1 MMYFLAFAQDR
12 QRTLESLEEE
22 SKRIYNLLNGYAVKQ
37 GHNAHLL
44 PNADLNDLRE
54 ALIQHADSI
63 WLFHYGGH
71 ATTQH
76 LSLED
81 NPARAEGLAGLLGQ
95 CKQLKVAI
103 LNGCSTKGQVQRLLN
118 AGVPLVI
125 ATSAPVGDRKATD
138 FAIAFYSAL
147 CQGKTIN
154 EAFETGINAV
164 RLQENTDVDRGLDIE
179 EMERHPD
186 ESERWGI
193 YYHSRNAYIKDIRLP
208 GVGGSEHNESPY
220 LPAPTKLFGRDELF
234 EQLAQLLLH
243 TPSAR
248 LLLGG
253 GPGIGKSALSLAL
266 LHDKRIS
273 ARYGHR
279 RYFARCDAANGKDL
293 LTAELSKAL
302 GISPSP
308 DMEARTRQAL
318 AYAPALLVLDNA
330 ETPWQGDQHGAEEWM
345 DYLHSLPGLALVVTI
360 RGQER
365 PLDIPWHAS
374 PILTPLDSDNAK
386 SVFLEIAGRHLAQ
399 DPLLD
404 TIVAPLGGLPL
415 ALSLMAHQAQG
426 EPDLQLLY
434 RRWQA
439 QRTAMLN
446 KGVGD
451 DRRNNLAL
459 SLEQSVQSPRMTD
472 AGRRLFCLMG
482 ILPDGI
488 QREDLEGVAPG
499 YGLSGA
505 HELINNGLAYFDQN
519 RLLTLAPVREYARST
534 YQPSPEDLESS
545 VHFFLKLTQISDK
558 LVTKEGHEAI
568 AKFASE
574 WNNFETMI
582 YKSLQL
588 PSWEDGVS
596 AVDAISR
603 YYSLTGT
610 GNNDLI
616 RKAIQKLD
624 SELVNILRFGSFI
637 PLISFIYPKCEYIK
651 RLRWKANIIYNDG
664 EIALYRSDTSK
675 ACEHFTSA
683 LKIYNQ
689 IGHILG
695 QANSIKGLGNIY
707 LRHSNNNQAL
717 TSFEQ
722 ALNLYKQIGDKIGQA
737 NCIHSLGDIAMREK
751 DYSSAS
757 SKYEQA
763 FLLYKESNL
772 LGGQANAIIRQGE
785 IALIQSKFDLADIKY
800 KEALCICEH
809 IGDILGQANS
819 IQRLAEIAY
828 DLSDYETAI
837 NHNELALPLYKQV
850 GDLLGQAN
858 CIQSLG
864 DIFLRRSDHDAARQQ
879 WQEAIS
885 LYERIPE
892 PYSIGMTNRRLARLS
907 EGEERQSFIEATRLA
922 WSKIGRDDLVAELEE
937 EFGKE

>member
-22 SKRIYNLLNGYAVKQ
+22 STRINQLLTGYAAKQ
-37 GHNAHLL
+37 RHTVYFL
-44 PNADLNDLRE
+44 PNADLNALRE

-76 LSLED
+76 LALED

-138 FAIAFYSAL
+138 FAKAFYSAL
-147 CQGKTIN
+147 CHGKTIN
-154 EAFETGINAV
+154 EAFETGISAA
-164 RLQENTDVDRGLDIE
+164 RLQENTAVDRGLDVE

-186 ESERWGI
+186 GAERWGI
-193 YYHSRNAYIKDIRLP
+193 YCQSHHAYIKGIRLP
-208 GVGGSEHNESPY
+208 GAGGSEHNESPN
-220 LPAPTKLFGRDELF
+220 LPAPTRLFGRDELF
-234 EQLAQLLLH
+234 EQLSQLLLH

-279 RYFARCDAANGKDL
+279 RYFARCDAATGKDL

-302 GISPSP
+302 GISPGP
-308 DMEARTRQAL
+308 DKEARTRQAL
-318 AYAPALLVLDNA
+318 AEAPALLVVDNA
-330 ETPWQGDQHGAEEWM
+330 ETPWQGDQHGAEEWL

-374 PILTPLDSDNAK
+374 PILTPLDNDNAK
-386 SVFLEIAGRHLAQ
+386 AVFLEIAGRHLAQ

-434 RRWQA
+434 QRWQA

-488 QREDLEGVAPG
+488 HREDLEGAAPD
-499 YGLSGA
+499 YGLPGA
-505 HELINNGLAYFDQN
+505 RELVNNGLAYYDRY

-545 VHFFLKLTQISDK
+545 VHYFLKLTQISDK
-558 LVTKEGHEAI
+558 LETKEAHEAI
-568 AKFASE
+568 TKFASE
-574 WNNFETMI
+574 WNNFEAMI

-588 PSWEDGVS
+588 PSWKNGVS

-603 YYSLTGT
+603 YSSLTGI

-616 RKAIQKLD
+616 REAIQKLD
-624 SELVNILRFGSFI
+624 SELVNILRFRFFI
-637 PLISFIYPKCEYIK
+637 RLLNFIYPKCEYLKI
-651 RLRWKANIIYNDG
+651 LRWKANIIYRDG
-664 EIALYRSDTSK
+664 ELALYRSDTSK
-675 ACEHFTSA
+675 ACEQFIIA

-689 IGHILG
+689 IGCILG

-707 LRHSNNNQAL
+707 LRHSKNNKAL
-717 TSFEQ
+717 KSFEQ
-722 ALNLYKQIGDKIGQA
+722 ALNLYKQIGHKNGQA
-737 NCIHSLGDIAMREK
+737 NCISSLGEIAMREK
-751 DYSSAS
+751 EYSLAS

-763 FLLYKESNL
+763 FLLYKETNL
-772 LGGQANAIIRQGE
+772 LFGQVNVIYKQGE
-785 IALIQSKFDLADIKY
+785 IALKQSEIELADKKY
-800 KEALCICEH
+800 KEALLIYEQ

-819 IQRLAEIAY
+819 TLGLAKIAY
-828 DLSDYETAI
+828 ELSDYETSI
-837 NHNELALPLYKQV
+837 NKIEQALQLYKKV
-850 GDLLGQAN
+850 NDKFGQAN
-858 CIQSLG
+858 CFQCLG
-864 DIFLRRSDHDAARQQ
+864 EIAQMRHNLDTAKKQWIEALNLYQQ
-879 WQEAIS
+879 
-885 LYERIPE
+885 IPE
-892 PYSIGMTNRRLARLS
+892 PYSIGMTNLLLARS
-907 EGEERQSFIEATRLA
+907 TDKQERNVYIEAARVA
-922 WSKIGRDDLVAELEE
+922 WSKIGREDLIAELDE
-937 EFGKE
+937 EFGNE